1 MRYIVFV
8 LLGAGSLF
16 LCGSIFGY
24 ITTIAGLV
32 PDLLM
37 LISLCIVLN
46 ERTAAGMVFAA
57 VFGLLFDGLFSPV
70 MGGNALAYTVSVA
83 IVYYALR
90 TQQRIRIWTPA
101 LVGFFG
107 YLLKECVLAVI
118 AFAMGN
124 EYSFFYMFFRFM
136 LTGALLCAG
145 LMIPAYYLM
154 HKLYSNAWMRP
165 RKSLSDDLDL

>member
-1 MRYIVFV
+1 MRYIVFA

-24 ITTIAGLV
+24 ITIAGLV

-90 TQQRIRIWTPA
+90 THA
-101 LVGFFG
+101 FH
-107 YLLKECVLAVI
+107 AVNI
-118 AFAMGN
+118 CC
-124 EYSFFYMFFRFM
+124 R
-136 LTGALLCAG
+136 L
-145 LMIPAYYLM
+145 
-154 HKLYSNAWMRP
+154 R
-165 RKSLSDDLDL
+165 